1 VSVAWGIFSTAAIND
16 LVLAGAAATDACEV
30 VAVAS
35 RDAARAEAYAREHGI
50 ERAHGS
56 YEALLEDPNVEAVY
70 IPLPNSLHIPWTLR
84 AVEAGKHV
92 LCEKPFSRH
101 ADEVEEA
108 FERAEAA
115 GLVVSE
121 GFMWRHHPQTAK
133 LVELVQSGAI
143 GRLRVVRCQFGFD
156 LEVERGAADTRFDP
170 ELDGGALMDVGCYCI
185 NAMRLL
191 AGEPERVSGEQVV
204 GPTGVDVV
212 FAGTLAFA
220 DDVVGHFHCGFVF
233 PRSAE
238 LEVVG
243 ASGTILV
250 RNPWVIEE
258 PAIELRRDGDEAE
271 RISVD
276 DADSYRLELE
286 NVSGAIRGEIPLLLG
301 RDDAVGQARTIEALY
316 EAAGAG
322 QAVPT
327 D

>member
-70 IPLPNSLHIPWTLR
+70 IPLPNSLHIPWTQR

-121 GFMWRHHPQTAK
+121 GFN
-133 LVELVQSGAI
+133 
-143 GRLRVVRCQFGFD
+143 

-191 AGEPERVSGEQVV
+191 AGEPERVSSEQVV

-212 FAGTLAFA
+212 FAGALAFA